1 MLSDSEDKMID
12 LIIRQQGLSE
22 ENCLWGLTEQQRKV
36 WVHYAVLG
44 KSEQEILETV
54 FGRRKNAT
62 LSTVRYVLQ
71 DAQLRIMA
79 NILREWDLVQELQKR
94 PRARA
99 AIKVVIDRV
108 QELKNRKGA
117 KVKCRRSQKTN

>member
-22 ENCLWGLTEQQRKV
+22 ENCLWGLTEQQRRV

-44 KSEQEILETV
+44 KTKQEILETV
-54 FGRRKNAT
+54 FSRRKNANI
-62 LSTVRYVLQ
+62 STVDYVLQ

>member
-12 LIIRQQGLSE
+12 FIIRQQGLSE
-22 ENCLWGLTEQQRKV
+22 ENCLWGLTEQQRRV

-44 KSEQEILETV
+44 KTKQEILETV
-54 FGRRKNAT
+54 FGRRKNANI
-62 LSTVRYVLQ
+62 STVDYVLQ

-79 NILREWDLVQELQKR
+79 NVLREWDLVQELQKR

-108 QELKNRKGA
+108 EELRSRKGA
-117 KVKCRRSQKTN
+117 KECRRSQKTN